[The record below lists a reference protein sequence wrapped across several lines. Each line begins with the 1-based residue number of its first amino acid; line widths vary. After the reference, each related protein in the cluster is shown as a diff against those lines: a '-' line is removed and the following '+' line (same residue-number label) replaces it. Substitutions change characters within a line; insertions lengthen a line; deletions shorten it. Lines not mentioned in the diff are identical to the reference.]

1 MLNKGAMTFLDGATI
16 PSTSSTL
23 LFSFLNTISSPARE
37 FASVLPVFAIHSAA
51 AHIAPATSSTW
62 TVCEGYFPGEFLH
75 NLLATYAALMK
86 RDAYN
91 AFIGC
96 LRCP

>member
-1 MLNKGAMTFLDGATI
+1 MLNSGAITFCVGGTI
-16 PSTSSTL
+16 PSTSLAL
-23 LFSFLNTISSPARE
+23 LFSFLNTTSSPARE

-75 NLLATYAALMK
+75 NSLATYAAIMK